1 MLKNKFKSY
10 IQATNIEGSGKAASY
25 IRALDLLGEMLDVES
40 LGFDDCK
47 NIWHVNS
54 IGSLSKLYESVL
66 IETRNF
72 ESSVWNIVGLPKS
85 YLQNGFC
92 SGALKSY
99 IEFIVENSYEL
110 QLFNVFELHSSNEDL
125 LPQKLNIDINYPNF
139 LIEGLNKIQGK
150 DVVRSV
156 RVRSNQNVF
165 RKMVLKIYNQT
176 CCITGLNI
184 PEINRASHIIPWA
197 KDASKRLDPRNG
209 LCLSATYDAAF
220 DRNLISLDDDYRIIV
235 SKEISDHYT
244 RESVSEYFMRKEGVK
259 IKLPESYLPHKK
271 YLSEHRE
278 IGTYS

>member
-10 IQATNIEGSGKAASY
+10 IQASNIEGSGKAASY
-25 IRALDLLGEMLDVES
+25 IRALDLLGEMLDAES

-72 ESSVWNIVGLPKS
+72 ESSVWNIDGLPKS

-92 SGALKSY
+92 SAALKNY

-125 LPQKLNIDINYPNF
+125 LPQKLDIDINYPKF
-139 LIEGLNKIQGK
+139 LIEGLDKIQGK

-165 RKMVLKIYNQT
+165 RKMILKIYNQS
-176 CCITGLNI
+176 CCITGLNT

-235 SKEISDHYT
+235 SKEISEHYT

-259 IKLPESYLPHKK
+259 IKLPESYLPNKK
-271 YLSEHRE
+271 YLSEHRKM
-278 IGTYS
+278 GAY